1 MSVYLK
7 FILDFDLRIFKNMSQ
22 IINLTNKTFE
32 KEVLKSKI
40 PVLVDFWTSW
50 CSSCKILESIL
61 NELASELKNKLK
73 IVKFDAGDPKNQK
86 LVKKYQI
93 QGIPNL
99 QLFKNGKAVKE
110 LIGLKSKETLKKEL
124 SFVLDNI

>member
-1 MSVYLK
+1 MP
-7 FILDFDLRIFKNMSQ
+7 Q
-22 IINLTNKTFE
+22 IIDLTNKTFE

-40 PVLVDFWTSW
+40 PVLVDFWASW
-50 CSSCKILESIL
+50 CSSCKMLELVL

-73 IVKFDAGDPKNQK
+73 IVKFDAGDPKSQK

-93 QGIPNL
+93 QSIPNL
-99 QLFKNGKAVKE
+99 QLFKNGKVVKE

-124 SFVLDNI
+124 SFILNNI

>member
-1 MSVYLK
+1 
-7 FILDFDLRIFKNMSQ
+7 MSQ